1 MVTGMSRILALVSR
15 KYLSADRSRS
25 AAIWRIARDDVI
37 EQSRRVTAGDEVLVE
52 RGDVEQRRGVP
63 NRVIFAVVRQL
74 VRARDD
80 VAGPAP
86 PGLPFRQRARA
97 GMERRGAQAH
107 VTVGVSAG
115 AKTTRTWSC
124 TVIE

>member
-1 MVTGMSRILALVSR
+1 H
-15 KYLSADRSRS
+15 LSDFCVADV
-25 AAIWRIARDDVI
+25 ARDDGVK
-37 EQSRRVTAGDEVLVE
+37 QSGRVTAGDEVVVE
-52 RGDVEQRRGVP
+52 RGDVDRRRGVTDG
-63 NRVIFAVVRQL
+63 VIFAVVRQL